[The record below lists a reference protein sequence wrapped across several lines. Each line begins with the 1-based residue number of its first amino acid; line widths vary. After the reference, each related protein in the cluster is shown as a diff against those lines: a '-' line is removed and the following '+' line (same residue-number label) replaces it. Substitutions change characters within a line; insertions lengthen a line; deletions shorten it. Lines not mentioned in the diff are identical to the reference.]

1 VEKEQSDKVTKCG
14 NAANEKVRMERETL
28 ARLFVQHY
36 GKMQRVARTILYDEQ
51 AGEDVISDI
60 FESLLRGR
68 TALSAGTADWQDEA
82 CERYLLT
89 SVRNR
94 CLKVLRRRPW
104 LGIAS
109 GGQPLGTPG
118 IELAVAA
125 DAADD
130 DALIAEIMA
139 FAASHLSEQEQRIL
153 NQRFTHG
160 LRYSEIAT
168 AEGISRVA
176 VWKHLSHALNE
187 IKKHFNPK
195 ML

>member
-1 VEKEQSDKVTKCG
+1 MEQ
-14 NAANEKVRMERETL
+14 ETL

-68 TALSAGTADWQDEA
+68 TALSAGTADWQE
-82 CERYLLT
+82 
-89 SVRNR
+89 
-94 CLKVLRRRPW
+94 
-104 LGIAS
+104 
-109 GGQPLGTPG
+109 QPLGTPG

-125 DAADD
+125 DAADDD

-160 LRYSEIAT
+160 LRYSEIAS

-195 ML
+195 TL

>member
-1 VEKEQSDKVTKCG
+1 
-14 NAANEKVRMERETL
+14 M
-28 ARLFVQHY
+28 QHY

-68 TALSAGTADWQDEA
+68 TALSAGTGDWEDGA
-82 CERYLLT
+82 AERYLLT

-94 CLKVLRRRPW
+94 CLKLLRRAP
-104 LGIAS
+104 
-109 GGQPLGTPG
+109 GQSLSSTVQADR
-118 IELAVAA
+118 LAVMASA
-125 DAADD
+125 DAADAD
-130 DALIAEIMA
+130 DELLADIMS
-139 FAASHLSEQEQRIL
+139 FVASHLSEQEQRIL
-153 NQRFTHG
+153 HQRFTLG
-160 LRYSEIAT
+160 LHYNEIAA

-187 IKKHFNPK
+187 IKKQFNPK

>member
-1 VEKEQSDKVTKCG
+1 
-14 NAANEKVRMERETL
+14 M
-28 ARLFVQHY
+28 
-36 GKMQRVARTILYDEQ
+36 
-51 AGEDVISDI
+51 
-60 FESLLRGR
+60 
-68 TALSAGTADWQDEA
+68 
-82 CERYLLT
+82 LT

-109 GGQPLGTPG
+109 SGQTLNAPG

-125 DAADD
+125 DADDD
-130 DALIAEIMA
+130 DALIADIMA

>member
-1 VEKEQSDKVTKCG
+1 MCG
-14 NAANEKVRMERETL
+14 NAANEKVKMERETL

-130 DALIAEIMA
+130 DDALIAEIMA

-160 LRYSEIAT
+160 LRYSEIAS

>member
-1 VEKEQSDKVTKCG
+1 
-14 NAANEKVRMERETL
+14 M
-28 ARLFVQHY
+28 QHY

-68 TALSAGTADWQDEA
+68 TALTVGTADWEDGA
-82 CERYLLT
+82 AERYLLT

-94 CLKVLRRRPW
+94 CLKLLRRVP
-104 LGIAS
+104 
-109 GGQPLGTPG
+109 GQSLFSTVQADR
-118 IELAVAA
+118 LAVMASA
-125 DAADD
+125 DAADAD
-130 DALIAEIMA
+130 DELLSDIMS
-139 FAASHLSEQEQRIL
+139 FVASHLSEQEQRIL
-153 NQRFTHG
+153 HQRFTLG
-160 LRYSEIAT
+160 LRYSEIAA

-187 IKKHFNPK
+187 IKKQFNPK

>member
-1 VEKEQSDKVTKCG
+1 
-14 NAANEKVRMERETL
+14 M
-28 ARLFVQHY
+28 QHY

-68 TALSAGTADWQDEA
+68 TALSVGTADWEDGA
-82 CERYLLT
+82 AERYLLT

-94 CLKVLRRRPW
+94 CLKLLRRAPGQSLSGTVQADR
-104 LGIAS
+104 LSVMAS
-109 GGQPLGTPG
+109 
-118 IELAVAA
+118 A
-125 DAADD
+125 DAADAD
-130 DALIAEIMA
+130 DELLADIMA
-139 FAASHLSEQEQRIL
+139 FSASHLSEQEQRIL
-153 NQRFTHG
+153 HQRFTLG
-160 LRYSEIAT
+160 LRYSEIAA

-187 IKKHFNPK
+187 IKKQFNPK

>member
-1 VEKEQSDKVTKCG
+1 MEQ
-14 NAANEKVRMERETL
+14 ETL
-28 ARLFVQHY
+28 ARLFMQHY

-68 TALSAGTADWQDEA
+68 TALSAGTGDWEDGA
-82 CERYLLT
+82 AERYLLT

-94 CLKVLRRRPW
+94 CLKLLRRAP
-104 LGIAS
+104 
-109 GGQPLGTPG
+109 GQSLSSTVQADR
-118 IELAVAA
+118 LAVMASA
-125 DAADD
+125 DAADAD
-130 DALIAEIMA
+130 DELLADIMS
-139 FAASHLSEQEQRIL
+139 FVASHLSEQEQRIL
-153 NQRFTHG
+153 HQRFTLG
-160 LRYSEIAT
+160 LRYSEIAA

-187 IKKHFNPK
+187 IKKQFNPK

>member
-1 VEKEQSDKVTKCG
+1 
-14 NAANEKVRMERETL
+14 M
-28 ARLFVQHY
+28 QHY

-68 TALSAGTADWQDEA
+68 TALSAGTGDWEDGA
-82 CERYLLT
+82 AERYLLT

-94 CLKVLRRRPW
+94 CLKLLRRAP
-104 LGIAS
+104 
-109 GGQPLGTPG
+109 GQSLSSTVQADW
-118 IELAVAA
+118 LAVMASA
-125 DAADD
+125 DAADAD
-130 DALIAEIMA
+130 DELLADIMS
-139 FAASHLSEQEQRIL
+139 FVASHLSEQEQRIL
-153 NQRFTHG
+153 HQRFTLG
-160 LRYSEIAT
+160 LHYSEIAA

-187 IKKHFNPK
+187 IKKQFNPK

>member
-1 VEKEQSDKVTKCG
+1 MQY
-14 NAANEKVRMERETL
+14 
-28 ARLFVQHY
+28 Y

-68 TALSAGTADWQDEA
+68 TALSAGTGDWEDGA
-82 CERYLLT
+82 AERYLLT

-94 CLKVLRRRPW
+94 CLKLLRRAP
-104 LGIAS
+104 
-109 GGQPLGTPG
+109 GQSLSSTVQADW
-118 IELAVAA
+118 LAVMASA
-125 DAADD
+125 DAADAD
-130 DALIAEIMA
+130 DELLADIMS
-139 FAASHLSEQEQRIL
+139 FVASHLSEQEQRIL
-153 NQRFTHG
+153 HQRFTLG
-160 LRYSEIAT
+160 LHYNEIAA

-187 IKKHFNPK
+187 IKKQFNPK